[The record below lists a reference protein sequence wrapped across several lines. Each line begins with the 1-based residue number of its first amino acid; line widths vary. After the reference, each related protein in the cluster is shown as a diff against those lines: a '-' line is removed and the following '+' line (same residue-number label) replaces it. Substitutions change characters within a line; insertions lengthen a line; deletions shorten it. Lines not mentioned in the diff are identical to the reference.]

1 MIVNI
6 MILRKPRTQA
16 QAQAHESEDDVHNT
30 STSRTTIFHLVL
42 VLISSENVML
52 GARPSLSK
60 H

>member
-1 MIVNI
+1 
-6 MILRKPRTQA
+6 MILRTPRTQA